1 MAYIYITEYREQAKD
16 TMGHLLPAG
25 LEPAIANQRV
35 GNAGAS
41 TQSAALDA
49 QTKFVMVHTDSI
61 CSIKFGANPTAVVG
75 EHRMGAGETRYYGV
89 NIPALK
95 IAAVLNT

>member
-1 MAYIYITEYREQAKD
+1 MAFIYITEYREQAKD

-35 GNAGAS
+35 AHTGTSA
-41 TQSAALDA
+41 QSAALDA
-49 QTKFVMVHTDSI
+49 QTKFVMVHADSI
-61 CSIKFGANPTAVVG
+61 CSIKFGASPTAVVG

-89 NIPALK
+89 NIPSLK
-95 IAAVLNT
+95 IAVITNT